1 MAMDILNE
9 ETRKMKKPNR
19 IVWFILLF
27 VIIILLLFQFVNFAP
42 ASSEQNPNH
51 ITDSVSHRPKTGSEN

>member
-1 MAMDILNE
+1 MDILNE
-9 ETRKMKKPNR
+9 ETRKMKRPNR

-42 ASSEQNPNH
+42 ASSEPSPDH
-51 ITDSVSHRPKTGSEN
+51 ASDSVSHRTNTGNEN